1 MLFEHDLAF
10 WSSYDTWCQLRKA
23 CLFKY
28 HRPKFPVY
36 STPLRRPKKMRKHSN
51 FAEHCSEPGPSV
63 LHLFPYVQALGT
75 SRMRSISP
83 FSTSCLCRYGAKSAT
98 KCTRFLFGIMA
109 VSPYLDHSSG
119 CGFGKTP
126 DSRFQMRHLGFP
138 RCGDK
143 SVWSRHRSCHSPRTV
158 PFFFYAILCRRCSR
172 HDEHAMPAKRTF

>member
-1 MLFEHDLAF
+1 LVSITKSMSIQVP
-10 WSSYDTWCQLRKA
+10 SSQVPGIFDTPQA
-23 CLFKY
+23 
-28 HRPKFPVY
+28 
-36 STPLRRPKKMRKHSN
+36 SQKMRKHSN

-83 FSTSCLCRYGAKSAT
+83 FSTSCLCRNGAKSAT

-119 CGFGKTP
+119 RGLGKIP
-126 DSRFQMRHLGFP
+126 DSRFRMRRLGFP

-158 PFFFYAILCRRCSR
+158 PFFFYAILCRQCSR
-172 HDEHAMPAKRTF
+172 HDGHAMPAKRTLNSHP

>member
-1 MLFEHDLAF
+1 MSIQVP
-10 WSSYDTWCQLRKA
+10 SSQVPGIFDTPQA
-23 CLFKY
+23 
-28 HRPKFPVY
+28 
-36 STPLRRPKKMRKHSN
+36 SQKMRKHSN

-83 FSTSCLCRYGAKSAT
+83 FSTSCLCRNGAKSAT

-119 CGFGKTP
+119 RGLGKIP
-126 DSRFQMRHLGFP
+126 DSRFRMRRLGFP

-158 PFFFYAILCRRCSR
+158 PFFFYAILCRQCSR
-172 HDEHAMPAKRTF
+172 HDGHATPAKRTLNSHP